1 MCVYIY
7 VYTYTSLHMYIYYA
21 PFIEPSLCAYIHAH
35 THICIHNA
43 HESKV
48 LINMEIKHVTS
59 ELLSW

>member
-1 MCVYIY
+1 
-7 VYTYTSLHMYIYYA
+7 MYIRTHPCTCICA
-21 PFIEPSLCAYIHAH
+21 VHHLLSPLCVPHIHAH
-35 THICIHNA
+35 THMYIHNA

>member
-1 MCVYIY
+1 
-7 VYTYTSLHMYIYYA
+7 MYICTHPCTCIYTTHHLLS
-21 PFIEPSLCAYIHAH
+21 PLCVPYIHAH